1 MASSLARAEGSKNL
15 TSGTGTRGTATGA
28 NNYIGYLQHDDGG
41 NSRAFTGS
49 PGFLK
54 PDSDPLERLYI
65 HLETGETLYYGV
77 RRIATNGTTSN
88 RLRLEVKYGTS
99 SVITASSTIL
109 EPNTASPQSA
119 TLLPARGVVAT
130 PEEAAIGPKYVDVSG
145 TATSP
150 AGGYNPVA
158 YTNATGAA

>member
-1 MASSLARAEGSKNL
+1 MVSLLARAEGSKNL
-15 TSGTGTRGTATGA
+15 TPGTGTRGTATGA

-41 NSRAFTGS
+41 NSQISAATK
-49 PGFLK
+49 GFLK

-77 RRIATNGTTSN
+77 RRIANGVASN

-99 SVITASSTIL
+99 PVITASSTIL
-109 EPNTASPQSA
+109 GPKTASPQSA
-119 TLLPARGVVAT
+119 TLLPARGVIAT

-150 AGGYNPVA
+150 AGGYNPLA